1 MSERVN
7 ITEGAMINKGQ
18 DIGVRAAEH
27 KQIASMRNTV
37 RAKNRAKRALKVIES
52 VKSTAKRWG

>member
-1 MSERVN
+1 MIERVN
-7 ITEGAMINKGQ
+7 FTEGAMVGKGQ
-18 DIGVRAAEH
+18 DIAVRAAEH
-27 KQIASMRNTV
+27 KQIVSMRSTV